1 MAKIERILSGDFDNL
16 KGYIKS
22 ELPKESTTFSF
33 EEEFEGVSNG
43 RKYWVA
49 ACERYAALG
58 GNRTSLN
65 ITLLEEEDG
74 NHIMA
79 TGTGGSQ
86 GVFIKINTWSEE
98 LFLDT
103 LNLILNRYE
112 QNSI

>member
-1 MAKIERILSGDFDNL
+1 MAKLERKVLGDFDS
-16 KGYIKS
+16 IKDCIKN
-22 ELPKESTTFSF
+22 ELPKESVTFSL
-33 EEEFEGVSNG
+33 EEEFAGLSNG
-43 RKYWVA
+43 KKYWVA
-49 ACERYAALG
+49 ACERYAAFG
-58 GNRTSLN
+58 GNRTSLC
-65 ITLLEEEDG
+65 ITMLEEEDG
-74 NHIMA
+74 IHIMA